1 MFDDATLEKLEKLY
15 CEYDSAT
22 TKGEKRRA
30 LNEIL
35 EINPNDIDSM
45 HRLVDLL
52 PEKQQLDALLK
63 LKEDA
68 WQIILNNFNDVED
81 LYYNHDTRPYLYILI
96 DLLDRYERNHKIE
109 EAYQI
114 IKEMMELNEGDN
126 LGERFHLV
134 AYYIGQNKIN
144 IYGLVLKL

>member
-15 CEYDSAT
+15 YEYDSAT

-35 EINPNDIDSM
+35 EINPTDIDSM

-52 PEKQQLDALLK
+52 PEKQQLDALLR

-68 WQIILNNFNDVED
+68 WQIIV
-81 LYYNHDTRPYLYILI
+81 
-96 DLLDRYERNHKIE
+96 
-109 EAYQI
+109 
-114 IKEMMELNEGDN
+114 DN
-126 LGERFHLV
+126 LMMSKI
-134 AYYIGQNKIN
+134 YII
-144 IYGLVLKL
+144 ITTLDHICIF